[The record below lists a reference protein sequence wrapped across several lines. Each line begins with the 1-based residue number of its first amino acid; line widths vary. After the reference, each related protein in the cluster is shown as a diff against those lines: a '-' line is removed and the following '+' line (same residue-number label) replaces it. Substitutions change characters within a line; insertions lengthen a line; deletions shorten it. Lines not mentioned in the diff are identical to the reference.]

1 MGSTEFI
8 RKDPYEP
15 YEQNGVSAMNC
26 DSDNTRLL
34 TCTCTYVAMS
44 AEADALNAHII
55 SPVLVES
62 VLEGVGGRSIQYP
75 QRIVEVDSSLSQLFG

>member
-1 MGSTEFI
+1 
-8 RKDPYEP
+8 
-15 YEQNGVSAMNC
+15 
-26 DSDNTRLL
+26 
-34 TCTCTYVAMS
+34 MS